1 MDLRSNERKTI
12 TYPNREDFRTLLNSN
27 SVGSS
32 EISAETVRMINS
44 EIASQVSGRINE
56 MRVNL
61 NSHITGAIEQAISEQ
76 VLPTIRETLSELG
89 NSARNNLDPASG
101 KRHRSPE
108 RTHPKRA
115 WENIPKLSELSVIRI
130 ITIKKIPLSHKLVMK
145 SMTEPLGFFNIH
157 VVAKHQKIERQ
168 SLVNF
173 SGKKVSQSLKNLK
186 GDVLVFFNIYAVAKH
201 QKIRRR
207 PFGKKK
213 FLRKK
218 SRNAKKTKRR
228 TL

>member
-56 MRVNL
+56 MRVDL
-61 NSHITGAIEQAISEQ
+61 NSHITGTIEQAISEQ
-76 VLPTIRETLSELG
+76 VLPTIRETLGELG

-108 RTHPKRA
+108 ITHPKRA
-115 WENIPKLSELSVIRI
+115 WENIPNLSELSVIRI
-130 ITIKKIPLSHKLVMK
+130 ITIKKIPLSHTQVMK
-145 SMTEPLGFFNIH
+145 SMTDPLGFFNIH

-173 SGKKVSQSLKNLK
+173 FRKKVSQCLKHLK
-186 GDVLVFFNIYAVAKH
+186 GDVLGFFNIDAVAKH
-201 QKIRRR
+201 QKEEGGPLAEKI
-207 PFGKKK
+207 FVKKVSQCQK
-213 FLRKK
+213 
-218 SRNAKKTKRR
+218 N
-228 TL
+228 